1 MRSYGQLWEKVVS
14 EDNLLAAWHR
24 VRKGHGRSEGVLAFE
39 RALSANISAL
49 RDDLVDLTYEPGD
62 YRQFPVKDPKPRTI
76 SCAPV
81 RDRIVH
87 HALCGVLAPLLEG
100 CFIEN
105 SFACRRFKGMH
116 LAVTKARSKSRRFDY
131 FCKMDV
137 RHYFDSVDHAIL
149 ERLLGE
155 KFRERELLCVLDR
168 IIRHPVPGQMPGRGI
183 PIGNLTSQWFAN
195 FYLNE
200 FDHLADS
207 GFGRGGRTA
216 YLRYMDDLL
225 FFAETKADAWRVC
238 DETRN
243 WLCVERKLQLKEEA
257 TVVAPVTEGVPFLGF
272 RIYPQCWRFK
282 RERFLRTR
290 RTAALRQRQFLE
302 GEISEDRYVASI
314 RAADAS
320 GRWFGFKGILNNLA
334 TGEGAASGSN
344 RVKRGG
350 SWNNTVGNC
359 RSAYRNNNTPSNA
372 NANNGFRL
380 SSTLLQAESNPVR
393 PVLRVSGD
401 EHACRAGA
409 SRPSAQ
415 NDGSGFNFKQES
427 EVKT

>member
-1 MRSYGQLWEKVVS
+1 MKSYGQLWEKVVS
-14 EDNLLAAWHR
+14 EDNLFAAWHR

-39 RALSANISAL
+39 RGLQDNLGDL
-49 RDDLVDLTYEPGD
+49 RDDLVAETYEPGD

-81 RDRIVH
+81 RDRVVH
-87 HALCGVLAPLLEG
+87 HALCGVLAPLLESG
-100 CFIEN
+100 FIEN
-105 SFACRRFKGMH
+105 SYACRKFKGMH
-116 LAVTKARSKSRRFDY
+116 LAVTKARAKSRQFGY

-137 RHYFDSVDHAIL
+137 RHYFDSVDHEIL

-155 KFRERELLCVLDR
+155 KFREQKLMRVLR
-168 IIRHPVPGQMPGRGI
+168 RVIRHPVPGQVTGKGI

-200 FDHLADS
+200 FDHLADA

-216 YLRYMDDLL
+216 YLRYMDDML

-238 DETRN
+238 DETRD
-243 WLCVERKLQLKEEA
+243 WLCKERKLQLKDEV

-272 RIYPQCWRFK
+272 RVFPDCWRFK

-290 RTAALRQRQFLE
+290 RTAAARQRQFWD
-302 GEISEDRYVASI
+302 GEISEERYAASLQS
-314 RAADAS
+314 ADAS

-393 PVLRVSGD
+393 PALRVSGD

-409 SRPSAQ
+409 SRPTAQ
-415 NDGSGFNFKQES
+415 SDGGGFNLQTRKRG
-427 EVKT
+427 